1 MIYRQ
6 FFCKLFRPCMGESW
20 YLASDFQL
28 FLIGPWILFILSRL
42 KKPFTYVFLCI
53 LMAISCL
60 IPGILF
66 KKGKNYSVTL
76 KEIIFQINRNND
88 WCE

>member
-6 FFCKLFRPCMGESW
+6 IFCKLFRPCMGESW

-66 KKGKNYSVTL
+66 KKEEKLFCNFN
-76 KEIIFQINRNND
+76 ENIFSN
-88 WCE
+88 